1 MGKILIID
9 DEKEVATF
17 LTYLFKEKGYDVD
30 VGYNGKDFDRLL
42 SNRYDVAMLD
52 VKLPDS
58 NGLDLLKRLKKRQP
72 YCKSVVMTGYSTV
85 KVAVEAIKLGA
96 NDYIEKPFDEIGEL
110 ENLIDGLMES
120 GADTFTQHDE
130 IASLT
135 SMSGIIFGK
144 NEKMKRL
151 LSLAY
156 KIAPKNVNVLIHGE
170 TGTGKELLAH
180 FIHLASRRNEQ
191 PFISVNCGALSE
203 TLLESELFGHEKGAF
218 TGATRER
225 KGIFEIAHN
234 GTLFLDEVGDAAPST
249 QVKLLRVVE
258 TGEFMRVGGEKVQ
271 KTNTR
276 IISATNVNLEEAV
289 EKGKFREDLL
299 YRLNVVSFTLPP
311 LRERKEDIP
320 LIAEYFAKKY
330 HEAAEIRDDA
340 MEILLEYDWPGNI
353 RELSNVMKHALSL
366 LDDGDHV
373 ITPDLLP
380 ENVFRNNTSKAA
392 AALVDAKNDA
402 DDFNKFLTLWVDGM
416 LDIWERDEI
425 VPLDAVLENVRQ
437 LETYVGK
444 AYVLKA
450 LKETIG
456 DRKRAAERLKTSER
470 RLRYILNEK
479 GKQS

>member
-30 VGYNGKDFDRLL
+30 VGYNGEDFDCLL

-276 IISATNVNLEEAV
+276 IISATNVNLRKLSK
-289 EKGKFREDLL
+289 KGSSAKICCTG
-299 YRLNVVSFTLPP
+299 LNVVSFMFRP
-311 LRERKEDIP
+311 LRERKEDIL
-320 LIAEYFAKKY
+320 LIAQYFAKKRPQ
-330 HEAAEIRDDA
+330 AAEIRDDA
-340 MEILLEYDWPGNI
+340 METCLNMYWPGKI
-353 RELSNVMKHALSL
+353 PRIVERDEARVVAV
-366 LDDGDHV
+366 GRRDHV
-373 ITPDLLP
+373 ITPDLLLQ
-380 ENVFRNNTSKAA
+380 NVFRNNTSKAA
-392 AALVDAKNDA
+392 AALFDAKNDA
-402 DDFNKFLTLWVDGM
+402 DDF
-416 LDIWERDEI
+416 
-425 VPLDAVLENVRQ
+425 
-437 LETYVGK
+437 
-444 AYVLKA
+444 
-450 LKETIG
+450 
-456 DRKRAAERLKTSER
+456 TSF
-470 RLRYILNEK
+470 
-479 GKQS
+479 